1 MGLRPRFKTP
11 FSQARDR
18 FVNYFT
24 GPFMSLRPRTR
35 FLVGAAVLVIATT
48 LLLWN
53 SSSSTITQNYKEG
66 EVLTRAI
73 VVPADITTIDLV
85 ETERRK
91 AAAREL
97 SRPIFNFDSSRAET
111 SVQGFRSDWEELK
124 KQVNSGQAK
133 NAVWSGDGGPGVG
146 RAIIAHNFD
155 EDDLDRLTS
164 LLREIGSGYIYDDSE
179 VDRLGQ
185 DIVLVDI
192 RNPVAQMIIPAP
204 RTRMIALSAARR
216 NLEIRVLNL
225 PDWSADEKLQ
235 LVSALSP
242 LVRPNV
248 VLDETATAAARE
260 NEANNVPVVVI

>member
-35 FLVGAAVLVIATT
+35 FLVGAAVLVITTT

-124 KQVNSGQAK
+124 KQVNSGQGK

-146 RAIIAHNFD
+146 RAIIAHKFD

-164 LLREIGSGYIYDDSE
+164 LLREIGSGYIYDDNE
-179 VDRLGQ
+179 VDRLGH

-192 RNPVAQMIIPAP
+192 RNPV
-204 RTRMIALSAARR
+204 
-216 NLEIRVLNL
+216 
-225 PDWSADEKLQ
+225 
-235 LVSALSP
+235 
-242 LVRPNV
+242 
-248 VLDETATAAARE
+248 
-260 NEANNVPVVVI
+260 